1 MWNVSTN
8 QNGYQTGGG
17 GDGMNTVRLV
27 DRRGFL
33 VDVFSAGALILGT
46 RAFSP
51 AARAAQASVEN
62 ATWHPNVF
70 VGINPDGTVVLV
82 AHRSEMGTGIRT
94 ALPMVLADELDA
106 DWSRVRIEQ
115 AIGDAKYGSQNTDG
129 SASIRDF
136 YDSMREAGAM
146 ARFMLTQAAAQKW
159 NVDATQ
165 CRAELHN
172 IVHTPTGK
180 KFGYGELATLAAEA
194 A

>member
-1 MWNVSTN
+1 MRILPDGANHAGSGTSETKAAAHRPRHRQCDAGQHLPMWNVSTN

-115 AIGDAKYGSQNTDG
+115 A
-129 SASIRDF
+129 
-136 YDSMREAGAM
+136 
-146 ARFMLTQAAAQKW
+146 
-159 NVDATQ
+159 
-165 CRAELHN
+165 
-172 IVHTPTGK
+172 
-180 KFGYGELATLAAEA
+180 
-194 A
+194 